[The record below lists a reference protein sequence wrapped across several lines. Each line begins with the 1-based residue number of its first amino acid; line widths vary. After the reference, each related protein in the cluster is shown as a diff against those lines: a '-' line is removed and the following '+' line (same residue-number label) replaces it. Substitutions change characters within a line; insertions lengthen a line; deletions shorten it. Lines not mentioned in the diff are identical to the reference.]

1 MARSSVV
8 VVGSANADL
17 VVRCS
22 RVPKPGETLLGSGFA
37 VVPGGKGA
45 NQAVACS
52 RLGARTHFVGCVGK
66 DAFGD
71 LLRATVGGAGVLL
84 EHLAAGADVP
94 TGVALITVTA
104 EGQNSIVVAPGA
116 NARVGPQRVR
126 LARKTIASADA
137 VLLQLEVPLPAV
149 EAALDIACESGVLSV
164 LDAGPAMKVPARIL
178 RKADIVSPNEIEAQ
192 ALTGVAVNSLGS
204 ARKAAG
210 ALIAH
215 GVKCVVLK
223 LGHRGALLAVG
234 GKMQHF
240 PAVRVKPVDTTA
252 AGDAFT
258 AALTVRLA
266 AGAQIADAV
275 RFANYAGALAT
286 LTPGAQPSMPTMA
299 ALGRFVKT
307 AAAAL

>member
-1 MARSSVV
+1 MAHSSVV

-52 RLGARTHFVGCVGK
+52 RLGARTRLIGRVGK

-71 LLRATVGGAGVLL
+71 LLRATVAGAGVLL
-84 EHLAAGADVP
+84 EHLAADADVP

-104 EGQNSIVVAPGA
+104 QGQNSIVVVPGA
-116 NARVGPQRVR
+116 NAHVTAQQVR
-126 LARKTIASADA
+126 SARKTIAAADA
-137 VLLQLEVPLPAV
+137 VLLQLEVPLGAV
-149 EAALDIACESGVLSV
+149 EAALDLARESGVLSV

-178 RKADIVSPNEIEAQ
+178 RKADIVSPNETEAQ

-210 ALIAH
+210 ALVAL
-215 GVKCVVLK
+215 GVKCAVLK
-223 LGHRGALLAVG
+223 LGHSGALLAVG

-266 AGAQIADAV
+266 AGAEIADAV
-275 RFANYAGALAT
+275 RFANCAGALAT
-286 LTPGAQPSMPTMA
+286 LTPGAQPSMPTLA
-299 ALGRFVKT
+299 ALRRFTKT
-307 AAAAL
+307 AAAGL